1 MTDLPFAPN
10 PMRRALLTGTGA
22 AVTMA
27 AVGPWRTAFAQGAAA
42 RPLPAFAAFK
52 DAGTMIVHSANTIE
66 MRRGPAGNGALTT
79 VNQLYVRNNLAPPS
93 AEIVAKPDDWTVQIE
108 GVRRPKS
115 LSVRELKTM
124 GTESV
129 TMVLQCSGNGRG
141 MFPSKPSGTPWQT
154 GAAGCIMWTGVPVR
168 NVVAAL
174 GGINPGMK
182 FLTGTGGEVLPA
194 GISPKSR
201 VERSVPAAVFED
213 ALLAWEINGQP
224 IPLAHG
230 GPLRLIVP
238 GFTGVNSVKYVK
250 RVAFTA
256 AESDSSIQQTDY
268 RMTPTGEASQRP
280 TDPSVWQMPPKSWI
294 NTPLAGA
301 TDLRA
306 GEEVVVRG
314 VAFAGVN
321 AVKQVDV
328 SIDGGQ
334 NWQRAALVGPD
345 LGRFAWRQ
353 FELPVRLPAGK
364 YVLASRVTD
373 VRGNV
378 QTENRVENK
387 GGYLNSSWRDHAV
400 SISVA

>member
-1 MTDLPFAPN
+1 MTNLPFAPN

-22 AVTMA
+22 AVTIA
-27 AVGPWRTAFAQGAAA
+27 AVGPWRSAFAQGAAA
-42 RPLPAFAAFK
+42 RPLPAFATFK
-52 DAGTMIVHSANTIE
+52 DAGAMILHSANTIE

-93 AEIVAKPDDWTVQIE
+93 AEIVARPDDWTVQIE

-141 MFPSKPSGTPWQT
+141 MFPSRPSGTPWQT

-168 NVVAAL
+168 HVVAAL

-201 VERSVPAAVFED
+201 IERSVPAAVYED

-238 GFTGVNSVKYVK
+238 GFTGVNSIKY
-250 RVAFTA
+250 
-256 AESDSSIQQTDY
+256 
-268 RMTPTGEASQRP
+268 
-280 TDPSVWQMPPKSWI
+280 
-294 NTPLAGA
+294 
-301 TDLRA
+301 
-306 GEEVVVRG
+306 
-314 VAFAGVN
+314 
-321 AVKQVDV
+321 VKQVDG
-328 SIDGGQ
+328 SSAGGQ
-334 NWQRAALVGPD
+334 TWQRAPLVVPD

-353 FELPVRLPAGK
+353 FELPVRLAAGK